1 MVVYEFETLRRT
13 VDSKYIFQPIAKRRL
28 SDIYHSH
35 NFYEWIIVLNG
46 TCVQRLNMC
55 DMEMHKNDCVLLCPG
70 DFHSFV
76 RQSSDTNIISMS
88 VEKDEVRRFEELFG
102 LKEKPLGFFRGRLNQ
117 NQIKT
122 VSDFYYATKEYEYK
136 LLFSNLISIYIE
148 SFVKKDNIPVSIKN
162 VMQQMNN
169 PENLKAGAD
178 RFAEL
183 SQYSRSHLSRL
194 MKQHFDM
201 TIHEYILKTRLESAY
216 NSLILSD
223 IKPELIS
230 ESLGYESFSHFSK
243 IFKEKYGMTPAEVRK
258 KYRIWTI

>member
-1 MVVYEFETLRRT
+1 MVVYEFEMLRRT

-35 NFYEWIIVLNG
+35 DFYEWIIVLNG

-55 DMEMHKNDCVLLCPG
+55 DMEMRKNDCVLLCPG

-102 LKEKPLGFFRGRLNQ
+102 LQEKPLGFFRGKLNE
-117 NQIKT
+117 NQIKI
-122 VSDFYYATKEYEYK
+122 VSGFYYATKEYEYK

-162 VMQQMNN
+162 AMQQMNN

-178 RFAEL
+178 RFAKL

-194 MKQHFDM
+194 MKQYFDM

-223 IKPELIS
+223 IKPEIIS